1 MIFLPI
7 LLCVISFFLFLG
19 IYFGVSQV
27 IQLNVYILHVC
38 LGFAVILYHVITQTV
53 PFDLII
59 LLIVQVVLLHVKH
72 RSLNDQAVGLRFYG
86 RLYRIVGWAVLF
98 TVATRYISTMPIGLN
113 AIFAWL
119 SAIGLSA
126 LYALSCFAVMVSAYH
141 DKNVSVRP
149 ADIFLVL
156 GAGIYTEQVTPMLA
170 ARLDKT
176 LALWRRQP
184 QTPILVSGGQG
195 PDEPIPEA
203 LAMQRYLIAKGVPRE
218 RIYLESASTSTFENI
233 ASSQAVLADLGFLD
247 SHIVCI
253 TSHFHI
259 MRALRFGQKLNLK
272 MEGIGSA
279 SPLSFLHIMLVRD
292 FLAIMY
298 QYRLLLTIY
307 FAVLFFSSIIAM
319 WFIPH

>member
-7 LLCVISFFLFLG
+7 LLCVISLIIFLA
-19 IYFGVSQV
+19 IYSNISQL
-27 IQLNVYILHVC
+27 IQLSVYILQVC
-38 LGFAVILYHVITQTV
+38 LGFAIVLYHVITQTV

-59 LLIVQVVLLHVKH
+59 LLLVEVVLLHVKH
-72 RSLNDQAVGLRFYG
+72 RSLNHQPVGLRFYG
-86 RLYRIVGWAVLF
+86 RLYRIVGWAILF
-98 TVATRYISTMPIGLN
+98 TAATRYISTMPVGLN
-113 AIFAWL
+113 VIFAWL

-126 LYALSCFAVMVSAYH
+126 LYALVCFASMVSVYY
-141 DKNVSVRP
+141 DKNTSVRP

-184 QTPILVSGGQG
+184 NTPIMVSGGQG

-203 LAMQRYLIAKGVPRE
+203 LAMQRYLISKGVPRE
-218 RIYLESASTSTFENI
+218 LIYLESSSTSTFENI
-233 ASSQAVLADLGFLD
+233 AFSQEVLAELGFLQ

-307 FAVLFFSSIIAM
+307 FAILFFSSIIAM

>member
-1 MIFLPI
+1 ME
-7 LLCVISFFLFLG
+7 
-19 IYFGVSQV
+19 
-27 IQLNVYILHVC
+27 
-38 LGFAVILYHVITQTV
+38 
-53 PFDLII
+53 
-59 LLIVQVVLLHVKH
+59 VVLLHVKH
-72 RSLNDQAVGLRFYG
+72 RSLNHQSVGLRFYV
-86 RLYRIVGWAVLF
+86 RLYRIVGWAILF
-98 TVATRYISTMPIGLN
+98 TAATRYISTMPVGLN
-113 AIFAWL
+113 VIFAWL

-126 LYALSCFAVMVSAYH
+126 LYALVCFASMVSAYH
-141 DKNVSVRP
+141 DKNASVRR

-184 QTPILVSGGQG
+184 NTPIMVSGGQG

-203 LAMQRYLIAKGVPRE
+203 LAMQRYLISKGVPRE
-218 RIYLESASTSTFENI
+218 LIYLESSSTSTFENI
-233 ASSQAVLADLGFLD
+233 AFSQEVLAELGFLQ

-279 SPLSFLHIMLVRD
+279 SPLSFLAIMLVRD

>member
-7 LLCVISFFLFLG
+7 LLCVISFFLFLA
-19 IYFGVSQV
+19 IYFGISQV

-126 LYALSCFAVMVSAYH
+126 LYALSCFVVMVSAYH
-141 DKNVSVRP
+141 DKMRVFDLQIS
-149 ADIFLVL
+149 FSCL
-156 GAGIYTEQVTPMLA
+156 GRAS
-170 ARLDKT
+170 
-176 LALWRRQP
+176 
-184 QTPILVSGGQG
+184 ILN
-195 PDEPIPEA
+195 
-203 LAMQRYLIAKGVPRE
+203 R
-218 RIYLESASTSTFENI
+218 
-233 ASSQAVLADLGFLD
+233 
-247 SHIVCI
+247 
-253 TSHFHI
+253 
-259 MRALRFGQKLNLK
+259 
-272 MEGIGSA
+272 
-279 SPLSFLHIMLVRD
+279 
-292 FLAIMY
+292 
-298 QYRLLLTIY
+298 
-307 FAVLFFSSIIAM
+307 
-319 WFIPH
+319 

>member
-7 LLCVISFFLFLG
+7 VLCMMSFFLFLA
-19 IYFGVSQV
+19 IYFGISQV
-27 IQLNVYILHVC
+27 IQLNIYILHVC
-38 LGFAVILYHVITQTV
+38 LGFAVILYHVMTQTV
-53 PFDLII
+53 PYDLII
-59 LLIVQVVLLHVKH
+59 LLLVQVVLLHVKH

-86 RLYRIVGWAVLF
+86 RLYRIVGWAILF
-98 TVATRYISTMPIGLN
+98 TVATRYISMMPIGLN
-113 AIFAWL
+113 VIFAWL

-126 LYALSCFAVMVSAYH
+126 LYALSCFVAMVSAYN
-141 DKNVSVRP
+141 DKSESVRP
-149 ADIFLVL
+149 ADIFLIL

-184 QTPILVSGGQG
+184 QTQILVSGGQG

-203 LAMQRYLIAKGVPRE
+203 LAMQRYLIAKGVPHE
-218 RIYLESASTSTFENI
+218 RIYLESTSTSTYENI
-233 ASSQAVLADLGFLD
+233 ALSQEVLADLGLLQR
-247 SHIVCI
+247 HIVCI

-259 MRALRFGQKLNLK
+259 LRALRFGQKLNVN